1 MIPLCTILVSGS
13 YFFLFLESFAL
24 MLLGRL
30 YIVPT
35 ACRKGDVVNAVSS
48 VSFSFK
54 VKFTRESPNDFYLSG
69 DRVQGII
76 QLVTNENENDLNRKY
91 GPLHVEL
98 IGELNDFITNK
109 HGTLYAK
116 DIRKFFRKQARVEK
130 LPNDNQ
136 QLVRYSDLK
145 EIL

>member
-1 MIPLCTILVSGS
+1 MFLSRIYSVSTE
-13 YFFLFLESFAL
+13 LKK
-24 MLLGRL
+24 R
-30 YIVPT
+30 
-35 ACRKGDVVNAVSS
+35 DVVNGVSS

-76 QLVTNENENDLNRKY
+76 QLVTHENENDLNRKY

-116 DIRKFFRKQARVEK
+116 DIRKFFRKQAQVEK
-130 LPNDNQ
+130 LPNDNH
-136 QLVRYSDLK
+136 QLVRYSKDFSISRESIENKSFRNIPLS
-145 EIL
+145 

>member
-1 MIPLCTILVSGS
+1 MILGSLYAPCTRS
-13 YFFLFLESFAL
+13 
-24 MLLGRL
+24 RQ
-30 YIVPT
+30 
-35 ACRKGDVVNAVSS
+35 GDVIKGVLP

-69 DRVQGII
+69 DRVHGIV

-116 DIRKFFRKQARVEK
+116 DIRKFFRKQAQVEK

-136 QLVRYSDLK
+136 QLVRYIDLK
-145 EIL
+145 EILHSCYSSSGN